1 MRIPED
7 IKKVIQEYGA
17 SNIASIIGEYLPLTK
32 SGHNL
37 SGCCPFHGEKT
48 GSFIVSPERGT
59 WRCFGSCSEG
69 GDVAKFMMKMDS
81 TNFGETLQKLA
92 SKGCITIPGAGES
105 PEEKER
111 KAILSVLSK
120 ADDFYRN
127 CLTADHSEG
136 RAYTDSR
143 MTPEMVQA
151 FGIG

>member
-69 GDVAKFMMKMDS
+69 GDVAKFMMKMDG

-111 KAILSVLSK
+111 KAILSVDRKS
-120 ADDFYRN
+120 
-127 CLTADHSEG
+127 
-136 RAYTDSR
+136 
-143 MTPEMVQA
+143 VV
-151 FGIG
+151 